1 MEKNAYFKMDNKYIY
16 LNAPQADF
24 YLPMDYFKSPGGF
37 AEEKGSIIRTI
48 GIFDVG
54 FKNEKGDITAT
65 KVFNVP
71 TWIELFIGDTDMDK
85 VKLAGY
91 EEPIDCMILHYRK
104 GDKIMNN
111 GTIEDSSNCESYLQF
126 ILKGKLPDNIPYEK
140 SLRIWEKNQDLNG
153 VGLGVTSVIE
163 ELILAG
169 IYRYKNDPTKKFAQ
183 VIGRKPNT
191 SQFDYR
197 MLNIREICQYSSTF
211 TALTF
216 EDFDSMVTTSL
227 NRTRTKQDENYSP
240 VEQLLK
246 L

>member
-1 MEKNAYFKMDNKYIY
+1 MEENAYFRMDNKYIY
-16 LNAPQADF
+16 LNASQADF

-163 ELILAG
+163 ELILSG